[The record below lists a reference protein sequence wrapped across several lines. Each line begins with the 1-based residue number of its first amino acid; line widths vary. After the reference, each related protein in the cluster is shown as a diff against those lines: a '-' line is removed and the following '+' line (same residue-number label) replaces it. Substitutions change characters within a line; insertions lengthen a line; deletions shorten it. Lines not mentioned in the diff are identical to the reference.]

1 MVGPNRGNRRQRAE
15 RVPARRSW
23 FWGLSLLAA
32 ACGEAGVPA
41 APPPDFSGPALGTFE
56 SDSGRYSLEVRTSPQ
71 PARKGVNWAEY
82 RITSDAGAPVT
93 GLSLDVQPWM
103 PAHGHGT
110 TLRPTV
116 SESAGGVY
124 TIGNLL
130 FFMSGHWELRTRF
143 GTDFNDVAVPSLD
156 VN

>member
-1 MVGPNRGNRRQRAE
+1 M
-15 RVPARRSW
+15 
-23 FWGLSLLAA
+23 
-32 ACGEAGVPA
+32 PA

-56 SDSGRYSLEVRTSPQ
+56 SESGHFSLEVRTAPQ

-82 RITSDAGAPVT
+82 RITSDSGVPAT
-93 GLSLDVQPWM
+93 GLSLDVLPWM

-116 SESAGGVY
+116 SESVGRVY
-124 TIGNLL
+124 TIENLL

-143 GTDFNDVAVPSLD
+143 GADFDDVPVPSLD
-156 VN
+156 VD